1 MKDNIEMV
9 NKELIS
15 IIVPIYNAENYLY
28 RCLDSIINQTYAKL
42 QIILVDDGSTDSSG
56 EICEQYAKN
65 DARIEVI
72 HTINKGVICARKTGV
87 KAAKGKYVGFVDS
100 DDYIDNDYYEK
111 LYICAE
117 KNNAEMVQTG
127 YKEQF
132 ENVVIRNHY
141 VKNGSILLIEK
152 REDRIDKYL
161 GNVESMEYDINNSLW
176 NKLIF
181 KDILESAIDKIPDYQ
196 SYGED
201 LICISLCLREI
212 NKIVFLE
219 GTGYHYIR
227 RTDSIT
233 SNEDMLLLK
242 KKCELYETILKLFST
257 EPKSIACLKRR
268 ILHTIAEGW
277 SEMTGVHVLRYY
289 FNEMELIQNKK
300 VVIYGAGAVGKDYY
314 IQMRLN
320 KELEVVAIVDKNFEY
335 KNFEYSQVVGVD
347 QLFRL
352 KYDVI
357 IIAVLNRT
365 LSENIRKEL
374 ISLGI
379 DDSKIIWFMPIS
391 RY

>member
-141 VKNGSILLIEK
+141 VKNGSILLTEK

-219 GTGYHYIR
+219 GI
-227 RTDSIT
+227 
-233 SNEDMLLLK
+233 
-242 KKCELYETILKLFST
+242 
-257 EPKSIACLKRR
+257 P
-268 ILHTIAEGW
+268 
-277 SEMTGVHVLRYY
+277 
-289 FNEMELIQNKK
+289 
-300 VVIYGAGAVGKDYY
+300 
-314 IQMRLN
+314 
-320 KELEVVAIVDKNFEY
+320 
-335 KNFEYSQVVGVD
+335 
-347 QLFRL
+347 
-352 KYDVI
+352 
-357 IIAVLNRT
+357 
-365 LSENIRKEL
+365 
-374 ISLGI
+374 
-379 DDSKIIWFMPIS
+379 
-391 RY
+391 